1 MATDGLKTIIYP
13 VDDLAGAK
21 AVYTA
26 LLGEP
31 HTDQPYYVG
40 YSIGDQEVGLNPRGH
55 AQGLTGAT
63 GYWHVAD
70 VEAAVRALVDA
81 GATAGQAPQDVGGG
95 TVLAT
100 VTDPEGNVIGL
111 IQRS

>member
-1 MATDGLKTIIYP
+1 VATSGLKTIVYP
-13 VDDLAGAK
+13 VDDLAAAK
-21 AVYTA
+21 AIYTA

-40 YSIGDQEVGLNPRGH
+40 YHIDGQEVGLNPRGH

-63 GYWHVAD
+63 GYWHVTD
-70 VEAAVRALVDA
+70 VEAAVRELVAA
-81 GATAGQAPQDVGGG
+81 GASAGQGPQDVGGG